1 MSPLAAPLASPLGGD
16 PGSKTLADIT
26 AIVRFRGD
34 FRNVQRFPAV
44 NVQAEI
50 QAAWAE
56 LYELIADTNEGY
68 WDTDLLILTA
78 PDVVFTALPGDT
90 WRVRGVDRLDGTS
103 YLPLRQVGIEDR
115 NRFSTDTGEPVA
127 YRLTSRGL
135 DLHPTPNAIYTL
147 RITYTPIAPTLDA
160 EIPFTYYN
168 AWEEFVI
175 YGALLRL
182 SLNEE
187 RDTSA
192 WQLQQDYQRIRITRG
207 ATARKAQEPEYIPIG
222 DGSFDEID
230 RDGWWR

>member
-16 PGSKTLADIT
+16 PGSRTLADIT
-26 AIVRFRGD
+26 TIVRFRGD
-34 FRNVQRFPAV
+34 FRNVQRFPTA
-44 NVQAEI
+44 NVQSEI

-56 LYELIADTNEGY
+56 LYELIADTQEGY
-68 WDTDLLILTA
+68 WDTDLLVLTT
-78 PDVVFTALPGDT
+78 VGTTFSALPNDT

-103 YLPLRQVGIEDR
+103 YLQLRQVGIEDR

-135 DLHPTPNAIYTL
+135 DLYPTPNAVYTI
-147 RITYTPIAPTLDA
+147 RVTYTPIAPTLDE

-182 SLNEE
+182 ALNEE
-187 RDTSA
+187 RDVSS
-192 WQLQQDYQRIRITRG
+192 WQQQLDYQRQRITRG
-207 ATARKAQEPEYIPIG
+207 ASQRKAQEPEYIPIG
-222 DGSFDEID
+222 GGYDEID